1 MIPEKIHV
9 EIMHVTKNSFTDQV
23 LKINIKANLS
33 KSEKK
38 QPAKSNQQE
47 KTVLID
53 HVIFTA

>member
-1 MIPEKIHV
+1 MIPERIHT
-9 EIMHVTKNSFTDQV
+9 EIMHDTKNSFTDQV
-23 LKINIKANLS
+23 LQINIKANFS

-47 KTVLID
+47 KTALID